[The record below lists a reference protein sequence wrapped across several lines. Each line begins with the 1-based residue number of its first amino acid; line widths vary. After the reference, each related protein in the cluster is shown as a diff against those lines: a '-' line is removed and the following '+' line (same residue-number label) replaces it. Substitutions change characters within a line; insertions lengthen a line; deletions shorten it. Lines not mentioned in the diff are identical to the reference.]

1 LISVEKIITYMD
13 VIYDMLT
20 AVDKI
25 GHVTD
30 LPLERYGGVRLSSQQ
45 AGNAGFAVKVKDLKY
60 KYHGTNEYV
69 LKGVSLEIKKGER
82 ICLTGTNNA
91 GKTTFLN
98 IMAGIYNKY
107 EGAIAVNNISLRD
120 FDLSSYRD
128 HVAKNISGENIFE
141 GTIYENISVGQDNIS
156 YQDVIWAIEKVGLA
170 TFVQKLP
177 DGLNTYLSSS
187 GRIFSSSIIN
197 RFILARCIA
206 ERPKLLILTDF
217 FHYFENSEKEVLIK
231 FLVDPVHPWT
241 LLVSSDDPL
250 ILKHCDKTL
259 LFQGG
264 LVAGFDTLENL
275 RDNVVLKNLY
285 LNT

>member
-1 LISVEKIITYMD
+1 
-13 VIYDMLT
+13 MLT

-30 LPLERYGGVRLSSQQ
+30 LPLERYGGVRLSKYDISQ
-45 AGNAGFAVKVKDLKY
+45 NGFSVSVKDLKY
-60 KYHGTNEYV
+60 KYKGAKDFV
-69 LKGVSLEIKKGER
+69 LKGISLDIAKGER
-82 ICLTGTNNA
+82 VCLAGTNNA

-98 IMAGIYNKY
+98 ILAGIYNNY
-107 EGAIAVNNISLRD
+107 EGGIAVDNISLRD
-120 FDLSSYRD
+120 FDLVSYRD

-141 GTIYENISVGQDNIS
+141 GTIYENISVGQENIS
-156 YQDVIWAIEKVGLA
+156 YKDVIWAIKSVGLD
-170 TFVQKLP
+170 TLVQSLP
-177 DGLNTYLSSS
+177 DGLNTYMSSS

-231 FLVDPVHPWT
+231 FLVNPEHPWT
-241 LLVSSDDPL
+241 LLISSDDPL
-250 ILKHCDKTL
+250 ILKHCDRTL

-275 RDNVVLKNLY
+275 RDNAVLKNLF
-285 LNT
+285 LNL